1 MIQILIRI
9 IFRSIG
15 RQEKH
20 LDILFVLFQPGRS
33 KLAMMNLKIIQNQ
46 EHLLFRGTDQT
57 LHKADQPLLVHRV
70 LIDHKADITLVA
82 DCRFVS
88 AGSTGGRPFGEKPR
102 STIS

>member
-82 DCRFVS
+82 DCGDHIDPLPLRLHRQHW
-88 AGSTGGRPFGEKPR
+88 RPALR
-102 STIS
+102 